1 MKDIEQ
7 FLRDNKPQLPDEG
20 AFLIETNARLS
31 KVEGIKKTVDAE
43 HRRYR
48 RALIIAFSAGLAISC
63 AVSLFATFYPVPSA
77 IVDDLSALE
86 KAASTLHEY
95 RQYLLLPIAGC
106 AVALAMLLMKK
117 KQEAW

>member
-7 FLRDNKPQLPDEG
+7 ILREGKPELPDEG

-48 RALIIAFSAGLAISC
+48 RTLIIAFAAGLAISC

-117 KQEAW
+117 RQEAW